1 MVLVGWDEF
10 FAIQTMCN
18 LKSWVLMF
26 FNGLKFEGLNQVE
39 IAKALRC
46 VGDPDV
52 HWSQVSSGLQ
62 NKFLGPAVMLHWAYQ
77 PCQKLH
83 FCVGCSSFHNWSD
96 WEAKIESW
104 WTWMNFVTSRW
115 HFCQS
120 NDSCQMIRSD
130 QFGGCKNVSLI
141 QCFRFPF
148 IVSKVVRGWIHIPAE
163 VGFCQH
169 MVIGSYVLPANLIL
183 MFFGWRPIDARS
195 KVGAIFLTTCEVVCA
210 TLLSVLLVSGSLW
223 SHKWHVW
230 ENSEFSNQ
238 KTKASWPQSSLT
250 TSSPKRCRFATWT
263 LLAWL
268 RTWGS
273 WLLLAWSLVSGWRAQ
288 ALTSFSAISRE
299 IRTSKS
305 HKFFAFWHSQDCE
318 LIHTL
323 PLPVWPRFFP
333 RILLSNLQE
342 EEAGFCPLRQ
352 ISSKRVVSA
361 KAFRVGNAVSLVVP
375 FRQKHEH
382 FALSA
387 LPHKVINSVMLNL
400 TGSYSHKKLGWS
412 DRWSHMWAP
421 WTLLLWR
428 PNRFSGF
435 QKTNFAKHLSM
446 EMLDFCQAEDTDAWA
461 MLQWYP
467 KIYYKYKIFK
477 NVWNL

>member
-1 MVLVGWDEF
+1 
-10 FAIQTMCN
+10 
-18 LKSWVLMF
+18 
-26 FNGLKFEGLNQVE
+26 
-39 IAKALRC
+39 
-46 VGDPDV
+46 
-52 HWSQVSSGLQ
+52 
-62 NKFLGPAVMLHWAYQ
+62 
-77 PCQKLH
+77 
-83 FCVGCSSFHNWSD
+83 
-96 WEAKIESW
+96 
-104 WTWMNFVTSRW
+104 
-115 HFCQS
+115 
-120 NDSCQMIRSD
+120 MIRSD

-163 VGFCQH
+163 VGFYQH
-169 MVIGSYVLPANLIL
+169 MVIGSYVPPWDNFESWKSNFDVFWVATHRCTQQSWCHFSHMWGRLCYPALSPSGQWQPLICENDTFET
-183 MFFGWRPIDARS
+183 MKKIR
-195 KVGAIFLTTCEVVCA
+195 IFP
-210 TLLSVLLVSGSLW
+210 
-223 SHKWHVW
+223 
-230 ENSEFSNQ
+230 
-238 KTKASWPQSSLT
+238 TKASWPQSSLT
-250 TSSPKRCRFATWT
+250 TSSPKRCRLATWT
-263 LLAWL
+263 LLA
-268 RTWGS
+268 

-305 HKFFAFWHSQDCE
+305 HKFFTFWHSQDCE

-352 ISSKRVVSA
+352 ISSKEVVSA

-382 FALSA
+382 FAPSA

-421 WTLLLWR
+421 WALLLWR

-435 QKTNFAKHLSM
+435 QKTNFL
-446 EMLDFCQAEDTDAWA
+446 
-461 MLQWYP
+461 
-467 KIYYKYKIFK
+467 
-477 NVWNL
+477 